1 MAINR
6 ASIPKEI
13 KMAKRKKKDKN
24 WIQNALNPK
33 NKGDLREK
41 AGVEK
46 GENIPVRWLRKMAA
60 QSKDKKTQKQ
70 AQFALN
76 VRNLKKDKNKKGRA

>member
-6 ASIPKEI
+6 ASIPREI
-13 KMAKRKKKDKN
+13 KMAKEKNKDNK
-24 WIQNALNPK
+24 WIQKAINPE

-76 VRNLKKDKNKKGRA
+76 VKNLKKDKNKKGRA

>member
-1 MAINR
+1 
-6 ASIPKEI
+6 
-13 KMAKRKKKDKN
+13 MAKRKKKDKN